1 MTILRGDIFE
11 AEFNPTIGHEQSGK
25 RPALIMS
32 VDEYNAA
39 GSNTVIAIP
48 MTSKDKGIR
57 THIFVSAKEHK
68 ISNLDSFIICD
79 QIRSISQKRLGK
91 RLGSVSQITLKQ
103 VASVLQRLLKI

>member
-1 MTILRGDIFE
+1 MTILRGDIWE
-11 AEFNPTIGHEQSGK
+11 VNFNPTLGHEQSGR

-32 VDEYNAA
+32 VDEFNSS

-57 THIFVSAKEHK
+57 THIFVSAKEHG

-79 QIRSISQKRLGK
+79 QIRTISQRRLGK
-91 RLGSVSQITLKQ
+91 RLGNVSAATLKQ
-103 VASVLQRLLKI
+103 VGYILQKLLKI